1 MATKTRTSFI
11 GTLIVVGIVAG
22 IASMLGGWPINP
34 DSPLR
39 HDKEEHVVLTVR
51 FTPPI
56 NDKGIHIIVHVEGV
70 EIINYLGARSPWT
83 HAQWIPKGAQVSL
96 MAQQSTP
103 DMVMCQITSN
113 THLMDS
119 NVIKDRLGS
128 ARCWHN
134 RKTR

>member
-1 MATKTRTSFI
+1 MATKTRSMI
-11 GTLIVVGIVAG
+11 PTLVAVAVVVAAAMVVGD
-22 IASMLGGWPINP
+22 GWGDGDAPI
-34 DSPLR
+34 R
-39 HDKEEHVVLTVR
+39 HDNEEHVVLTVR

-56 NDKGIHIIVHVEGV
+56 NDRGIHIVAHVEGV
-70 EIINYLGARSPWT
+70 EIINYLAARSPWT
-83 HAQWIPKGAQVSL
+83 HAQWVPKGAQVSL

-113 THLMDS
+113 THLKDS
-119 NVIKDRLGS
+119 NVLKDRLGS

>member
-1 MATKTRTSFI
+1 MTTKLRSI
-11 GTLIVVGIVAG
+11 LGTLIVAG
-22 IASMLGGWPINP
+22 ILMTMASLLGGWPNESDNP
-34 DSPLR
+34 IR
-39 HDKEEHVVLTVR
+39 NDKEEYVVLTVR

-56 NDKGIHIIVHVEGV
+56 SDRGIHIVVHVDDTP
-70 EIINYLGARSPWT
+70 IINYLAARSPWT

-119 NVIKDRLGS
+119 NVMKERIGS